1 MTNHRSKPA
10 SRGSTLVTTHR
21 TLVVLAAITW
31 FAGGILLATKGTG
44 LALLLAETGSVL
56 RWVAPALGIVAGLV
70 KMRFLFNRF
79 CQRNLDRIAALDMPR
94 VWQFFRPGF
103 FPALA
108 AMILCGAWMS
118 RAALDSH
125 AMLVLTV
132 ALDISLAVALLGSG
146 HKFFMQPTRA

>member
-1 MTNHRSKPA
+1 M
-10 SRGSTLVTTHR
+10 
-21 TLVVLAAITW
+21 
-31 FAGGILLATKGTG
+31 KGTG
-44 LALLLAETGSVL
+44 HALLLAETGSTL
-56 RWVAPALGIVAGLV
+56 RWIAPALGIVAGLV

-79 CQRNLDRIAALDMPR
+79 CQRNLDRIAALELPR
-94 VWQFFRPGF
+94 LWQFFRPAF

-132 ALDISLAVALLGSG
+132 ALDISLAIALIGSG
-146 HKFFMQPTRA
+146 HKFFLQPAKS